1 MSNRPVVPQAAAA
14 GSARD
19 GGAIAALEHYPSTS
33 SADESIGEPIAPLL
47 LRTLS
52 NEATSPLSTGRS
64 QVPLA
69 DASIALFCCIA
80 ASDAIVQEFFSARD
94 EPEPEFVQEA
104 GQSAKS
110 PNPKYPPSATHVSLF
125 MQSQVRVSRVL
136 CMFKKREPPMLM
148 PSHFAHLFS
157 KIRFGRMEQ
166 VKVRAARLSREYF
179 TRHSE

>member
-1 MSNRPVVPQAAAA
+1 MSNRPAVPQAASP
-14 GSARD
+14 GNARD

-69 DASIALFCCIA
+69 DASVALFYCLA
-80 ASDAIVQEFFSARD
+80 APDVIVQEFFSARD
-94 EPEPEFVQEA
+94 EPDPEFVQEA

-110 PNPKYPPSATHVSLF
+110 PNPKYRPSAPH
-125 MQSQVRVSRVL
+125 MKSRVA
-136 CMFKKREPPMLM
+136 CF
-148 PSHFAHLFS
+148 
-157 KIRFGRMEQ
+157 
-166 VKVRAARLSREYF
+166 
-179 TRHSE
+179 